1 MNQNVCICFLWRI
14 ILCFVDIY
22 FKPEVCLF
30 VLRKRK
36 KKKERKKERE
46 MEGKGR
52 HQYVQYGYVL
62 LVSIRGNRIF

>member
-36 KKKERKKERE
+36 KERKKERE